1 MLNLKDIQKREV
13 IKPGD
18 WMSNK
23 PLEIIITSTSPM
35 TSNFLY
41 QTMFLLE
48 NRKFGMQSV
57 RIYIL
62 DDGSDVTK
70 TDIQLGMYVDRDK
83 GKNRADVLAK
93 RYGGVFTTKIMTVT
107 NVERLYSNMQDTQEK
122 NTQKRERH
130 QREFEDVTDKNTL
143 VIGFGKTYSTSND
156 VFSRVLKIKSN
167 KGVKGTLA
175 RIHGSSDEGKLSIVN
190 TIFRKYGDVV
200 GEQFPSD
207 KETSRRRA
215 QDIVQGNQMIAQT
228 MVNFMNLLITE
239 DEEMGG
245 LPVLTWNFDTH
256 TQEQKHTYCTDRITI
271 FHKTQVYLKLSK
283 FGVSKELLEQ
293 ADEDLKTQIQENKKE
308 FIDKLANH
316 GERDYK
322 TMVQQYKNNVI
333 SDLEMNNNNKKGKVF
348 KSEEEQYYK
357 MIILYELI
365 KMDKGLHM
373 MKETGMGDRL
383 SELHYTLL
391 KNVEEMNIKLL

>member
-70 TDIQLGMYVDRDK
+70 TDIHLGMYVDRDK

-93 RYGGVFTTKIMTVT
+93 RYGGVVTTKIMTVT
-107 NVERLYSNMQDTQEK
+107 NVERLYSNMQDTEEK

-167 KGVKGTLA
+167 KGVKEIGRASCRERVKKTEVVVTLI
-175 RIHGSSDEGKLSIVN
+175 RKE
-190 TIFRKYGDVV
+190 FRKIK
-200 GEQFPSD
+200 S
-207 KETSRRRA
+207 
-215 QDIVQGNQMIAQT
+215 
-228 MVNFMNLLITE
+228 TE
-239 DEEMGG
+239 
-245 LPVLTWNFDTH
+245 NI
-256 TQEQKHTYCTDRITI
+256 Y
-271 FHKTQVYLKLSK
+271 
-283 FGVSKELLEQ
+283 
-293 ADEDLKTQIQENKKE
+293 A
-308 FIDKLANH
+308 ID
-316 GERDYK
+316 
-322 TMVQQYKNNVI
+322 
-333 SDLEMNNNNKKGKVF
+333 
-348 KSEEEQYYK
+348 
-357 MIILYELI
+357 
-365 KMDKGLHM
+365 
-373 MKETGMGDRL
+373 
-383 SELHYTLL
+383 
-391 KNVEEMNIKLL
+391 